1 MDATEIS
8 CLGTRLTQF
17 LRRFA
22 DCFGRSEPREH
33 LRTYIRGQLSDLPR
47 KSVEPIALTAGTPP
61 RTLQRFLESVQWDEQ
76 RLRDRQQQFV
86 AREHAHPQAI
96 GVIDESGNPKKGRH
110 TAAVKRQWCGRTG
123 KIDNCVMGVHL
134 SYVAGDFQCLLDS
147 DLFLPQ
153 DWADDPVRRAAA
165 FIPDEVG
172 YRKKTDIALAQIQ
185 RALSNGIRVA
195 AWTFDAFYGRDGQ
208 FLEGL
213 EALGQNYV
221 AEVPSTFT
229 GGLHEPLVLLRPT
242 PQEMRKT
249 GRKRRF
255 PRLARKALPACE
267 VRNLVTCSRVFQKQ
281 KWRAFRIKDGQK
293 GPMVREVKHA
303 VFYRKR
309 SDGLAGPAQSLI
321 VARNVLAR
329 SEIKFF
335 VSNLVPQSE
344 GVSLEW
350 LLWVA
355 FSRWP
360 IESCFQQAKDELGMD
375 HFEVRGWRG
384 IHRHL
389 YITQLSHLFCA
400 RERLRLREKKDRRR
414 APDRRTGS
422 QCGLGLYPIPEPA
435 PIGSDPTPPGHR
447 ETDCLLPAS
456 QRTSPTLAHPNDS
469 PPSSSS
475 RYPTSS
481 TALMR
486 AR

>member
-8 CLGTRLTQF
+8 CLGTHLTRF

-22 DCFGRSEPREH
+22 DCVGRSEPREH

-86 AREHAHPQAI
+86 AREHAHPRAI

-147 DLFLPQ
+147 DLFLPK
-153 DWADDPVRRAAA
+153 DWANDPVRRAAG
-165 FIPDEVG
+165 FIPDEAI
-172 YRKKTDIALAQIQ
+172 YRKKTDIARAQIQ

-195 AWTFDAFYGRDGQ
+195 AWTFDEFYGRDGE
-208 FLEGL
+208 FLDGL

-229 GGLHEPLVLLRPT
+229 GWLQEPLVLLRPT

-281 KWRAFRIKDGQK
+281 KWRAFRIKDGEK
-293 GPMVREVKHA
+293 GPMVWEVKHA

-321 VARNVLAR
+321 AARNVLDR

-335 VSNLVPQSE
+335 VSNLVPRSE

-360 IESCFQQAKDELGMD
+360 IERCFQQAKDELGMD

-400 RERLRLREKKDRRR
+400 RERLRLREKNDRRR

-422 QCGLGLYPIPEPA
+422 QRGLGLYPIAELA
-435 PIGSDPTPPGHR
+435 ALGS
-447 ETDCLLPAS
+447 ETTVPSHGRMDCLLPAP
-456 QRTSPTLAHPNDS
+456 Q
-469 PPSSSS
+469 
-475 RYPTSS
+475 
-481 TALMR
+481 
-486 AR
+486 

>member
-1 MDATEIS
+1 MDATDIS
-8 CLGTRLTQF
+8 GLGPRLTQF

-147 DLFLPQ
+147 DLFLPE
-153 DWADDPVRRAAA
+153 DWANDPVRRAAA
-165 FIPDEVG
+165 FIPEEAI

-195 AWTFDAFYGRDGQ
+195 AWTFDEFYGRDGG
-208 FLEGL
+208 FLDAL

-229 GGLHEPLVLLRPT
+229 GWLHEPLVLLRPT
-242 PQEMRKT
+242 PREMRKT
-249 GRKRRF
+249 ARKRRF

-281 KWRAFRIKDGQK
+281 KWRPFRIKDGEK
-293 GPMVREVKHA
+293 GPMVWEVKHA

-309 SDGLAGPAQSLI
+309 SEGLPGPAQSL
-321 VARNVLAR
+321 VVVRNVLDR
-329 SEIKFF
+329 CEIKFF
-335 VSNLVPQSE
+335 VSNLVPGSE
-344 GVSLEW
+344 GVSLQW
-350 LLWVA
+350 LLWLA

-360 IESCFQQAKDELGMD
+360 IERCFQQAKDELGMD

-400 RERLRLREKKDRRR
+400 RERLKLREKNDRRGE
-414 APDRRTGS
+414 PDCRTGS
-422 QCGLGLYPIPEPA
+422 DRGLGLYPIPA
-435 PIGSDPTPPGHR
+435 LAALGSGPTLPSDGG
-447 ETDCLLPAS
+447 TDCLLPAS
-456 QRTSPTLAHPNDS
+456 QRTSPTFAHTNDS
-469 PPSSSS
+469 
-475 RYPTSS
+475 
-481 TALMR
+481 
-486 AR
+486 